1 MIRKLLSKHFNN
13 KIKKYKTIS
22 KKYNFF
28 NFILFYLLYIL
39 QLGVPF
45 FITYLSLAFS
55 LSPNLFLIVNFLP
68 ICYLIFLCFYMKKI
82 ADSKKKVPN
91 ILLFIIKYLNS
102 KLYNRLIKAIKYS
115 DYYQENRFNDVIQE
129 ISKMNLKELYKYKK
143 FIVNNISIFNNHQQM
158 AIIKE
163 INISIDFFENQ
174 EERILKKYKE
184 NKQFIKIK
192 EEKTAFEN
200 LDINKI
206 HTYSDNFIFY
216 HFKDIV
222 KESDKL
228 TLTEKKYIF
237 KHLEERINLYIEK
250 NKILEKENEYI
261 KNQLIKNI

>member
-13 KIKKYKTIS
+13 KVNKYKKIFL
-22 KKYNFF
+22 KYNFF
-28 NFILFYLLYIL
+28 NNILFYLLYIL
-39 QLGVPF
+39 QLGIPF
-45 FITYLSLAFS
+45 FLAYFYLVFESIFL
-55 LSPNLFLIVNFLP
+55 LFLFFISS
-68 ICYLIFLCFYMKKI
+68 CYTFYLGLYTCKI
-82 ADSKKKVPN
+82 GNGKKKEPN

-115 DYYQENRFNDVIQE
+115 NYYQENIFNDVVEE
-129 ISKMNLKELYKYKK
+129 IGKMNLKELYKYKK
-143 FIVNNISIFNNHQQM
+143 FIVNNIDIFKNHQQM
-158 AIIKE
+158 KIVEE

-174 EERILKKYKE
+174 EERIIKNYKE
-184 NKQFIKIK
+184 NRQFIKIK
-192 EEKTAFEN
+192 EEKTVFEN
-200 LDINKI
+200 FDINKI

-216 HFKDIV
+216 YFKDII

-237 KHLEERINLYIEK
+237 KHLEERINLYIKK

>member
-45 FITYLSLAFS
+45 FLAYFYLVFESNFF
-55 LSPNLFLIVNFLP
+55 LFLFFIST
-68 ICYLIFLCFYMKKI
+68 CYTFYLGLYTCKI
-82 ADSKKKVPN
+82 GNGKKKEPN